1 MRLMLVLLLMAG
13 SYAQAGDA
21 NMRELFAP
29 YQTLLEQHLEERP
42 LPHDGLVT
50 AFDYAA
56 AAAAAETRPLLTEQR
71 RRLAEFDPQSLA
83 TRDAALSFWL
93 NAYNYFM
100 IDYILD
106 HPQRGQIVGSVR
118 DFGNLF
124 NPYRVFRQSAFDV
137 GGRKYSLDE
146 MEKGILLGEGY
157 KARGW
162 KDARVHFAVN
172 CASVGCP
179 PLRQTIY
186 LPSAVDAVLTDNTRR
201 ALNTERHLRVDGNTL
216 HLTRLFDWYEADYVE
231 AAGSVRD
238 FILAYA
244 DERVRRQVE
253 RSERIAFV
261 EYDWSLNSP
270 ENFPEFR

>member
-1 MRLMLVLLLMAG
+1 MRLMLALLLMAG
-13 SYAQAGDA
+13 AHAQANDDA
-21 NMRELFAP
+21 MRELFAP
-29 YQTLLEQHLEERP
+29 YQTLLEQHLEERL

-56 AAAAAETRPLLTEQR
+56 ADAAAETRMLLTEQR

-83 TRDAALSFWL
+83 TPETAVPFWI

-118 DFGNLF
+118 DYGSLF
-124 NPYRVFRQSAFDV
+124 NPYRVFRQRAFDV

-146 MEKGILLGEGY
+146 MEKDILLGDDYE
-157 KARGW
+157 ARGW

-179 PLRQTIY
+179 PLRQAIY

-201 ALNTERHLRVDGNTL
+201 ALNTERHLRVDDNTL
-216 HLTRLFDWYEADYVE
+216 RLTRLFDWYQADYVE
-231 AAGSVRD
+231 AEGSVRD

-244 DERVRRQVE
+244 DERVRLQVE
-253 RSERIAFV
+253 GSERIDFV

-270 ENFPEFR
+270 GNFPEFR